1 MHRSDLFALVVGMS
15 VGMAGGTVGA
25 LLALG
30 ARSRDLPHVVRP
42 RGGLDWGAPGVPL
55 ALALTADTRRE
66 PSTLSP
72 WIVVRDNPS
81 RRYLLHS
88 GRR

>member
-15 VGMAGGTVGA
+15 VGMCGGALGA
-25 LLALG
+25 LLALRV
-30 ARSRDLPHVVRP
+30 RSSELPHVVRP
-42 RGGLDWGAPGVPL
+42 NYGLDWEAPGLPL

-66 PSTLSP
+66 TSTLSP
-72 WIVVRDNPS
+72 WIVVRDKPS
-81 RRYLLHS
+81 RLYLLHS